1 MLKNQNTQRLVPGEF
16 DGDTPLGN
24 RDTWP
29 QSLKTAFAVVLG
41 MPVPSAIL
49 WGANHLQL
57 FNKAFGDFLEANGIP
72 VTLGQPANFDV
83 IGIDAKAVTST
94 LQSDGFYGTDVM
106 LPGGAFTFTFSV
118 IPGDNG
124 ETGHLLTI
132 SEAEFTSF
140 KDRVPAMA
148 SGEDRAKKQ
157 IEESE
162 MRLLSVIESAP
173 FPIGVYLGREMIIS
187 SANQAIR
194 KIIGKGDDIIGKSY
208 FEVLRELDG
217 SGVFESLINVYETG
231 EPYHAKNS
239 RVDIRVDGK
248 VKSSYFN
255 YSFMPLRDEDGT
267 IYGVVN
273 TGADVTELMLAN
285 KRTEENERQFR
296 NLIEES
302 PVATCMLTGPDFVI
316 TIANAIMLAR
326 WNQTEAIIGLPLLKA
341 IPELEGQSF
350 IPNLRQAFQT
360 GESYSQRGA
369 MLMRRIN
376 GRLERQFVDYHYKPL
391 RDAEGEVY
399 GILAMSID
407 VTESVL
413 AEEKNREIQRKLLAS
428 FEQSPVGIA
437 IIDRDR
443 LTFTMANKFYCE
455 MVGRKL
461 DDLLNKPLLE
471 ALPEIKGQGFDEL
484 LEQVLETGKAYTANE
499 VVVELMRDGHL
510 QPFYV
515 DLAYQPQFN
524 DEGLAVSV
532 LVVATD
538 VSLQVF
544 SRQAVED
551 REAKLASVIKTA
563 SAGIAL
569 FTGPEMRIEIANDI
583 MLGYWGKNS
592 KVLGKPFLDAV
603 PEMKGQPFPD
613 LLEEVYQ
620 TGQKFAACMPAQL
633 DLGDGL
639 KNYYFDFAYNP
650 LFNAEGKVYGVV
662 KVVQDITKA
671 VMSNQKIQEA
681 ENRLRAAIEQ
691 AQLATW
697 QFEFE
702 TQTFHFSDRFIDWTG
717 FEALTMP
724 MSKAFEVLPPETRDA
739 VQNALLEVTKPGG
752 DGIYEGVHTLTHL
765 KTGQQ
770 RIIHAQAQVEL
781 DVNGA
786 VINLIG
792 TARDITQE
800 QEQKDQL
807 KLEIQKATEEL
818 RIRNLELAE
827 ANKSL
832 QESNAELAQFAYVA
846 SHDLQEPVRKISFF
860 SEMLQSRL
868 TDLDE
873 KSATNLA
880 KIRTSAD
887 RMGNLIRDILGFS
900 QLSKETVRFSRVDLN
915 QILKETIQDF
925 DLIIAEKQAVI
936 EVDKL
941 PVIDAIPLQMTQLFG
956 NLISN
961 SLKYSRAGVAPR
973 IELRCEEIGL
983 QEGDQ
988 GALVRLTLSDNGIGF
1003 DEKYA
1008 TQIFNIF
1015 QRLHGKLEYQ
1025 GTGIGLAMCKKIV
1038 HNHNGVIS
1046 ALGVEGKGAQFIVTL
1061 PKHQPRSR

>member
-1 MLKNQNTQRLVPGEF
+1 MRRQLPEDFESDILPV
-16 DGDTPLGN
+16 N
-24 RDTWP
+24 RDAWP
-29 QSLKTAFAVVLG
+29 PSLKSAFAVVLA
-41 MPVPSAIL
+41 MPNPSAIW
-49 WGANHLQL
+49 WGANRIQL
-57 FNKAFGDFLEANGIP
+57 YNHAFGKFLETIKIAGAF
-72 VTLGQPANFDV
+72 GQPANFDT
-83 IGIDAKAVTST
+83 IGINAKDVARA
-94 LQSDGFYGTDVM
+94 LQSSDSFTKDVKLPDGC
-106 LPGGAFTFTFSV
+106 FTFSFTV
-118 IPGDNG
+118 IIHENHENEGLLLTVSKVEVLQDIDGNPIVESGDN
-124 ETGHLLTI
+124 
-132 SEAEFTSF
+132 
-140 KDRVPAMA
+140 
-148 SGEDRAKKQ
+148 RAKKQ

-194 KIIGKGDDIIGKSY
+194 KIIGKGDNIIGKSY
-208 FEVLRELDG
+208 FEVLKELEG
-217 SGVFESLINVYETG
+217 SGVFESLINVYESG

-239 RVDIRVDGK
+239 RVDILVDDK
-248 VKSSYFN
+248 VRSSYFN
-255 YSFMPLRDEDGT
+255 YSFMPLRAEDGS

-285 KRTEENERQFR
+285 KRTEENEKQFR

-302 PVATCMLTGPDFVI
+302 PVATCMLTGPDFII
-316 TIANAIMLAR
+316 TIANAIMLSR
-326 WNQTEAIIGLPLLKA
+326 WNQSDAIIGRPLLEA
-341 IPELEGQSF
+341 IPELEGQPF
-350 IPNLRQAFQT
+350 IPQLRHAYQT
-360 GESYSQRGA
+360 GESYSQRAA

-376 GRLERQFVDYHYKPL
+376 GRLERQFIDYHYKPL
-391 RDAEGEVY
+391 RNAEGEVY
-399 GILAMSID
+399 AILAMSID

-437 IIDRDR
+437 IIERDQ

-461 DDLLNKPLLE
+461 DDLINKPLLE

-484 LEQVLETGKAYTANE
+484 LQQVLDTGKAYTANE
-499 VVVELMRDGHL
+499 VFVELMRDGRL

-524 DEGLAVSV
+524 DEGMAVSV

-583 MLGYWGKNS
+583 MLGYWGKNYQ
-592 KVLGKPFLDAV
+592 VLGKPFLEAV

-633 DLGDGL
+633 DLGEGL
-639 KNYYFDFAYNP
+639 KSYYFDFAYNP
-650 LFNAEGKVYGVV
+650 LFNADGEVYGVV
-662 KVVQDITKA
+662 KVVQDITKT
-671 VMSNQKIQEA
+671 VISNQKIHEA

-697 QFEFE
+697 RFEFD
-702 TQTFHFSDRFIDWTG
+702 TQTFHFSERFVDWTG
-717 FEALTMP
+717 FENTTMP
-724 MSKAFEVLPPETRDA
+724 MAKAFEVLPAETRAA
-739 VQNALLEVTKPGG
+739 VEQAILEVTKPGG

-765 KTGQQ
+765 QTGHQ

-781 DVNGA
+781 DVNGTA
-786 VINLIG
+786 INLIG

-800 QEQKDQL
+800 QKQKDQL
-807 KLEIQKATEEL
+807 KLEVQKATEEL
-818 RIRNLELAE
+818 RIRNLELAD

-832 QESNAELAQFAYVA
+832 RESNAELAQFAYVA

-873 KSATNLA
+873 KSAANLE

-900 QLSKETVRFSRVDLN
+900 QLSKDSVRFSKVDLN
-915 QILKETIQDF
+915 KILKETIQDF

-941 PVIDAIPLQMTQLFG
+941 PVIDAIPPQMTQLFG

-973 IELRCEEIGL
+973 IEIRCQELEEQDG
-983 QEGDQ
+983 EPGVF
-988 GALVRLTLSDNGIGF
+988 VRLTLSDNGIGF
-1003 DEKYA
+1003 DAKYA

-1015 QRLHGKLEYQ
+1015 QRLHGKLDYQ

-1046 ALGVEGKGAQFIVTL
+1046 ASGVEGKGAQFIVTL
-1061 PKHQPRSR
+1061 PKHQPKSK